1 MANWYESLN
10 SAAQNINNALENTR
24 GIVKDFVDGNEKKVI
39 NNKFAVVDGIYMK
52 NHAIRKDMLRHTW
65 AAYHMLPEHV
75 TEGLGRLEGMIK
87 DVILPNKN
95 EKDLFSFTHD
105 GKSVFSLNINEK
117 YLSFLNGKEIKPAPI
132 KTISKGEY
140 KPWGGKYE
148 NGIYPYIDLSD
159 DRSNI
164 ENSELYIDKLYEEKD
179 ESNQLR
185 YIKEAENK
193 QIFSPKKQYAI
204 VSSSTL
210 EDGFKINN
218 PYPNYD
224 IFDEKD
230 NLGSTNYVMDLGN
243 NNYFDPTQ
251 TGSTIPNLKYKT
263 IKLFNER
270 KIDTMVSRFQLSKG
284 INGDYNSPEYIDSTI
299 HEGIGQSH
307 GRSLPTKN
315 KGKNEGGYK
324 REYCRTW
331 TNKYQYD
338 TVDKLI
344 RGTSGKT
351 NDYWNEYQMSE
362 SKAEEL
368 DKISKKSVLSKNG
381 FVRITPSSTAT
392 TEITKCMF
400 SIENLAWKDT
410 LLSHNLTPSQIGP
423 NGGRVMWFPP
433 YDLSFQENVSV
444 NWNENKFIG
453 RGESI
458 YTYTNT
464 MRSGTLGF
472 TLLIDHP
479 SILNRAAEKTKL
491 NTKEY
496 EEDILRFFAGE
507 QVLSAVTYTK
517 KPTEKNTTQSRG
529 TKSITTGEDGN
540 KINFKIYFP
549 FRYSGNAVF
558 YSAGINAILGN
569 LSSYDQD
576 ILEYLTEYY
585 EVSNKKEIDEDKKQS
600 TINPCFYS
608 GGTLNSAPPDIE
620 DGESEFH
627 YFNYRVDNDLKQCL
641 ENENNYEYNNSDN
654 LNDKFKSLYNAFI
667 NKDDELYDGLFNSN
681 NIEIKLEA
689 SIGIGEDDEIKRKRY
704 EITRSILLNLFKKRG
719 SNKIK
724 KIDYENIV
732 SVNELLDNNNGNDM
746 EGSKEPNDVNSI
758 SEKNNRYIEVTI
770 TYDKPEIITLATYAD
785 KQKNNRRSSIYSVVA
800 SSGTTASTV
809 NNYIE
814 NFYSEFEYFN
824 NIAEKKDFAYESIK
838 DKITYFNPA
847 YHSMTPEG
855 FNERLNF
862 LHQCTRQGH
871 TIEGSGSK
879 FKTASNLAFGR
890 PPVCILRI
898 GDFINTK
905 VLIDSISI
913 RYDNGNSVQW
923 DLNHE
928 GIGVQPMYAKI
939 SMNIKIIGGQS
950 LDGPVANLNNAVSF
964 NYYANTGVYDKRASV
979 QDGGDK
985 KFISTWSVTPNI
997 EKK

>member
-39 NNKFAVVDGIYMK
+39 NNKFAIVDGIYMK
-52 NHAIRKDMLRHTW
+52 NHAIRKDMLRHAW

-117 YLSFLNGKEIKPAPI
+117 YLSFLNGKEIKPASI
-132 KTISKGEY
+132 KTISKSEY
-140 KPWGGKYE
+140 KPWRGKYE

-159 DRSNI
+159 DRSNV

-193 QIFSPKKQYAI
+193 QIFTSKKQYAI
-204 VSSSTL
+204 DSGSTINNKNG
-210 EDGFKINN
+210 EISRIKINN

-230 NLGSTNYVMDLGN
+230 NSGSTNYVMDLGG

-263 IKLFNER
+263 IKLFNEH

-284 INGDYNSPEYIDSTI
+284 INGAYDDPEYIDSTI
-299 HEGIGQSH
+299 HRGIGQSH

-315 KGKNEGGYK
+315 KGENEGGYK

-344 RGTSGKT
+344 RGTSGGT
-351 NDYWNEYQMSE
+351 NDYWNEYNNDGLLKLSE
-362 SKAEEL
+362 
-368 DKISKKSVLSKNG
+368 KSVLSNNG
-381 FVRITPSSTAT
+381 FVRITPSSTSPH
-392 TEITKCMF
+392 EITKCMF

-479 SILNRAAEKTKL
+479 SILNRAVEESI
-491 NTKEY
+491 NTEEY
-496 EEDILRFFAGE
+496 ELDILRFFAGE
-507 QVLSAVTYTK
+507 QVLSAVGYTK
-517 KPTEKNTTQSRG
+517 ENNNGSGTTQSEERE
-529 TKSITTGEDGN
+529 SLTTGEDGN
-540 KINFKIYFP
+540 NINFKIYFP
-549 FRYSGNAVF
+549 FRYSGN
-558 YSAGINAILGN
+558 YSERKINSYDMQYDTDILG
-569 LSSYDQD
+569 
-576 ILEYLTEYY
+576 YLTEYY
-585 EVSNKKEIDEDKKQS
+585 EVSSKKEIEEDKKQY

-608 GGTLNSAPPDIE
+608 GGTLESAPPETE

-627 YFNYRVDNDLKQCL
+627 YFEYRIDDDLKECL
-641 ENENNYEYNNSDN
+641 KNEKNYEYNKSDN
-654 LNDKFKSLYNAFI
+654 LNNNFKSFYNAF
-667 NKDDELYDGLFNSN
+667 KDKNDELYEGLFNSN
-681 NIEIKLEA
+681 NIKIKLNA
-689 SIGIGEDDEIKRKRY
+689 SIGLGEGDDIIRKRY
-704 EITRSILLNLFKKRG
+704 GTINKALVNLFKKRG
-719 SNKIK
+719 NNKV
-724 KIDYENIV
+724 KIEYENIV
-732 SVNELLDNNNGNDM
+732 SVNELLDDYNENSNDM
-746 EGSKEPNDVNSI
+746 DGFEEPNDVNSR
-758 SEKNNRYIEVTI
+758 SEKENRYVEVII
-770 TYDKPEIITLATYAD
+770 TYDKPEIIKLATYAK
-785 KQKNNRRSSIYSVVA
+785 KQKESRKSMYSVV
-800 SSGTTASTV
+800 SSATTKEV
-809 NNYIE
+809 DNKIVD
-814 NFYSEFEYFN
+814 FYNEFKYFN
-824 NIAEKKDFAYESIK
+824 DIAEKKNFAYESIK

-871 TIEGSGSK
+871 TIESNTNG
-879 FKTASNLAFGR
+879 FKTAGNLSFGR

-905 VLIDSISI
+905 ILIDSISI

-939 SMNIKIIGGQS
+939 NMNIKIIGGQS

-985 KFISTWSVTPNI
+985 KLISTWSVTP
-997 EKK
+997 K